1 MPLDPAAQVMLEL
14 VATEGHPPL
23 EEMTPDEAR
32 GGARPALPAAGRRA
46 GGRQRRE
53 RQIAGVPCEVITPP
67 GNGARPVLIWIHGG
81 GWVVGT
87 AAESTVTCQRLAAGA
102 GCIVVNVDYRLA
114 PEHPF
119 PAAPD
124 DCAAVTRWVLDHAAE
139 LGGDPA
145 RVAIGG
151 DSAGGNLDAV
161 VANEVPG
168 LVFQLLVYPATDLTF
183 SSPSIDENGDGYL
196 LTKAAMEWFTGH
208 YLGGADPKDRR
219 CSPLH
224 ADDTVIT
231 AAPRPTSSRRELD
244 PLRDEGEAYAARLT
258 EAGVATTVTRYDGQI
273 HAFFALPTC
282 CRPRSRRRRRPSPRC
297 GPPSARRD
305 VSWRAPAL
313 SRARPAGRAANA

>member
-1 MPLDPAAQVMLEL
+1 MPLDPAAQVMLD
-14 VATEGHPPL
+14 VIAAEGHPPV
-23 EEMTPDEAR
+23 EEMTADEAR
-32 GGARPALPAAGRRA
+32 ATFAPLTLLQGEAPEDVGVEP
-46 GGRQRRE
+46 RE
-53 RQIAGVPCEVITPP
+53 IAGVPCEVITPP
-67 GNGARPVLIWIHGG
+67 GEGARPVLIWIHGG

-87 AAESTVTCQRLAAGA
+87 AAESTVTCQRLAVGA

-124 DCAAVTRWVLDHAAE
+124 DCTAVARWVLDHAAE

-151 DSAGGNLDAV
+151 DSAGGNLSAV

-208 YLGGADPKDRR
+208 YLCGADPKDPR

-224 ADDTVIT
+224 ADDTAVAAAPPAHVIT
-231 AAPRPTSSRRELD
+231 AEFD

-258 EAGVATTVTRYDGQI
+258 EAGVAATVTRYDGQI
-273 HAFFALPTC
+273 HAFFTLPAML
-282 CRPRSRRRRRPSPRC
+282 
-297 GPPSARRD
+297 PSA
-305 VSWRAPAL
+305 VPAQAEAIAAL
-313 SRARPAGRAANA
+313 RAAFGAA

>member
-1 MPLDPAAQVMLEL
+1 MPLDPAARVMLD
-14 VATEGHPPL
+14 VIAMEGHPPV
-23 EEMTPDEAR
+23 EEMTADEAR
-32 GGARPALPAAGRRA
+32 AAFAPLTLLQGEA
-46 GGRQRRE
+46 PEDVGVEPRE
-53 RQIAGVPCEVITPP
+53 IAGVPCEVITPP
-67 GNGARPVLIWIHGG
+67 GAGARPVLIWIHGG

-87 AAESTVTCQRLAAGA
+87 AAESTVTCQRLAVGA

-124 DCAAVTRWVLDHAAE
+124 DCTAVARWVLDHAAE

-151 DSAGGNLDAV
+151 DSAGGNLSAV

-208 YLGGADPKDRR
+208 YLCGADPKDPR

-224 ADDTVIT
+224 ADDTAVAATPPAHVIT
-231 AAPRPTSSRRELD
+231 AEFD

-258 EAGVATTVTRYDGQI
+258 EAGVAATVTRYDGQI
-273 HAFFALPTC
+273 HAFFTLPAML
-282 CRPRSRRRRRPSPRC
+282 
-297 GPPSARRD
+297 PSA
-305 VSWRAPAL
+305 VPAQAEAIAAL
-313 SRARPAGRAANA
+313 RAAFGAA

>member
-1 MPLDPAAQVMLEL
+1 MPLDPAAQAMLD
-14 VATEGHPPL
+14 VIATEGHPPV
-23 EEMTPDEAR
+23 EEMTADEAR
-32 GGARPALPAAGRRA
+32 AVFAPLSLLQGDAPDGVGVE
-46 GGRQRRE
+46 QRE
-53 RQIAGVPCEVITPP
+53 IAGVPCEVITPP
-67 GNGARPVLIWIHGG
+67 GAGARPVLIWIHGG

-124 DCAAVTRWVLDHAAE
+124 DCTAVTRWVLGHAAE

-151 DSAGGNLDAV
+151 DSAGGNLGAV

-208 YLGGADPKDRR
+208 YLCGGDAKDPR

-224 ADDTVIT
+224 ADDSVVAAAPPAHVIT
-231 AAPRPTSSRRELD
+231 AEFD

-258 EAGVATTVTRYDGQI
+258 EAGVATTMTRYGGQI
-273 HAFFALPTC
+273 HAFFTLPGMLPAAVPAQDEAVAAL
-282 CRPRSRRRRRPSPRC
+282 
-297 GPPSARRD
+297 
-305 VSWRAPAL
+305 
-313 SRARPAGRAANA
+313 RAAFGAA

>member
-1 MPLDPAAQVMLEL
+1 MPLDPAAQVMLDV
-14 VATEGHPPL
+14 VATEGHLPL

-32 GGARPALPAAGRRA
+32 AALAPLSLLQGDAPEGVSV
-46 GGRQRRE
+46 GHRE
-53 RQIAGVPCEVITPP
+53 IAGVPCEVITPP
-67 GNGARPVLIWIHGG
+67 GNGARPVLIWLHGG

-87 AAESTVTCQRLAAGA
+87 AAESTVTCRRLAAGA

-114 PEHPF
+114 PEHPY

-151 DSAGGNLDAV
+151 DSAGGNLSAV

-208 YLGGADPKDRR
+208 YLGGADPKDPR

-224 ADDTVIT
+224 ADDTVVAGAPPAHVIT
-231 AAPRPTSSRRELD
+231 AELD

-273 HAFFALPTC
+273 HAFFALP
-282 CRPRSRRRRRPSPRC
+282 
-297 GPPSARRD
+297 D
-305 VSWRAPAL
+305 MLPA
-313 SRARPAGRAANA
+313 AIPAQAEAIAALRAAFGSA